1 MKKIR
6 RILIVISVVLIAFFG
21 TSCEENC
28 SFTPNPGDYD
38 VSTFDEFANNV
49 FKMLIGNDELTLNY
63 YFENPEIYGLEHSEP
78 SLPTPSV
85 TSGYSVLLINYILGQ
100 VNGYKYEDL
109 DDDQKIT
116 YNLIVNI
123 IDNVNSKTSEMSY
136 LSNNYLGSY
145 LGYQAQLPLLLSEYK
160 FRTKLDVENYFKYL
174 DLIPETFQKYLDF
187 ENEKAEHG
195 YGMSDFVIV
204 KVVHQC
210 EEFIKEAGT
219 GNHFMITSV
228 NKKIDECDFL
238 TDEEKKAY
246 KNLNIE
252 KVNGPLIDGYKL
264 VQEELPKLKGKS
276 TNDMGLA
283 YYYDSNG
290 NPIGKMYYEL
300 DFQDTVGYKITLP
313 EAEAYIDELLVYY
326 EEELIKYHNLYL
338 TNEEFKTNCDKYQ
351 LMSRTP
357 EKQLEYY
364 QTAIEKYFPKLSYQ
378 PEVVVKFIDK
388 AMEEHFSPAAYMT
401 SAIDNLEKEYIYL
414 NGSSV
419 LEDGVYKY
427 NYLYTTLAH
436 EGFPG
441 HLYQNAYF
449 KSTNANPLRKVL
461 KSSGYTEGWATY
473 AEIFSYEFLRGQYM
487 DEFIDY
493 LIFQDEY
500 TGALYC
506 RLDMGINYDGWT
518 LEETGQFIRKY
529 LPQVSDEAIQATYEQ
544 LIEVPNN
551 MQTYFF
557 TYFKIKDLRKYIMNI
572 TSSTRENFDYITFHK
587 YILDC
592 GPAPLRFVEEYVK
605 SKYE

>member
-1 MKKIR
+1 MKNIKR
-6 RILIVISVVLIAFFG
+6 LFVVISIVLLAFIG

-38 VSTFDEFANNV
+38 PSTFDDFADNV
-49 FKMLIGNDELTLNY
+49 FKMLVGNDELTLNY
-63 YFENPEIYGLEHSEP
+63 YFENPENFGLSHNEP
-78 SLPTPSV
+78 SLPTPNV
-85 TSGYSVLLINYILGQ
+85 TSGYSVLLINYILGK

-109 DDDQKIT
+109 NDDQKMT
-116 YNLIVNI
+116 YNLIMNI

-160 FRTKLDVENYFKYL
+160 FRTKLDVDNYLKYL
-174 DLIPETFQKYLDF
+174 DLVPETFQKYLDF
-187 ENEKAEHG
+187 EVEKADHG
-195 YGMSDFVIV
+195 YGMSDFVID

-210 EEFIKEAGT
+210 EEFINAAGT
-219 GNHFMITSV
+219 GNHFMITTV

-238 TDEEKKAY
+238 TDEEKEAY
-246 KNLNIE
+246 KNANIE
-252 KVNGPLIDGYKL
+252 KVNGPLISGYKL
-264 VQEELPKLKGKS
+264 VQDELPKLKGRS

-283 YYYDSNG
+283 YYYDSKG
-290 NPIGKMYYEL
+290 NPIGKTYYEL
-300 DFQDTVGYKITLP
+300 DFQETVGYKISLVD
-313 EAEAYIDELLVYY
+313 AEKYVDDLLKYY
-326 EEELIKYHNLYL
+326 EQELVKYRNLYL
-338 TNEEFKTNCDKYQ
+338 TNEEFKANCDSYQ
-351 LMSRTP
+351 LMDKTP
-357 EKQLEYY
+357 EEQLAYY
-364 QTAIEKYFPKLSYQ
+364 QTVIGKYFPNLNYQ
-378 PEVVVKFIDK
+378 PEIVVKFIDK

-419 LEDGVYKY
+419 LTDGVYKY

-436 EGFPG
+436 EGLPG
-441 HLYQNAYF
+441 HLYQNVYF
-449 KSTNANPLRKVL
+449 KSTDANPLRKVL
-461 KSSGYTEGWATY
+461 KSSGYSEGWATY
-473 AEIFSYEFLRGQYM
+473 AEIFSYEFLRGEYM

-500 TGALYC
+500 TGAMYC

-518 LEETGQFIRKY
+518 LEEAGAFIKKY
-529 LPQVSDEAIQATYEQ
+529 VPQVTDEAIKATYEQ

-557 TYFKIKDLRKYIMNI
+557 TYFKIKDLRTYVMNL